1 MGVVLPNRGGDYHN
15 KGTPLKWHSKNTD
28 VRHGWKLDYESL
40 SMRNCS
46 WQKCETFT
54 SQSFRL
60 YGTMSSIICWWVW
73 FHIMVNKINTFLKCL
88 LYVCV
93 RFVVI
98 HRRLC
103 SDH

>member
-1 MGVVLPNRGGDYHN
+1 MGVILPNRGGDCHN
-15 KGTPLKWHSKNTD
+15 KGTPLKWYSKNTD
-28 VRHGWKLDYESL
+28 VRYGWKLDYESL
-40 SMRNCS
+40 STKVVLGKMRNVYPSKFQVQC
-46 WQKCETFT
+46 QV
-54 SQSFRL
+54 R
-60 YGTMSSIICWWVW
+60 IIYWWVW

-88 LYVCV
+88 LYVCI